1 MTKDYNITLDKIR
14 AKAFSVFLHSIG
26 AEFEG
31 SECGEHIYFYIYG
44 MKERLKPIVCAFL
57 DNI

>member
-1 MTKDYNITLDKIR
+1 MLKNYSITLDKIR
-14 AKAFSVFLHSIG
+14 AKAFSTFLHNLGIG
-26 AEFEG
+26 FEG

-57 DNI
+57 EQI